1 MPDVLLVE
9 RRGEAA
15 ILTLNRPAAGT
26 SINAELSAALDEA
39 LPRLAQDASLRA
51 LIVHG
56 AGGKFFCTG
65 GDIKEYRALAE
76 PEEVERIFGRTRR
89 VLDLVEDF
97 PVPTIAAVEG
107 HALGGGAEIVL
118 ACDLTVAGDTARFG
132 LPQARL
138 GIVPGWNGIERL
150 VRRCGRPAALRMLAG
165 GEPIGAEAAR
175 ATGLVEEVVPAG
187 LALDQ
192 ALAVAASFNK
202 AAPLALRPAKR
213 LVSAADSARND
224 ALRSQT
230 ATAFVE
236 LWFSADHREAEAAF
250 AEKRA
255 PSFVG
260 A

>member
-1 MPDVLLVE
+1 MPEVLLIE
-9 RRGEAA
+9 RRAKVA
-15 ILTLNRPAAGT
+15 ILTLNRPHAGN

-39 LPRLAQDASLRA
+39 LPPLAADPGLRA
-51 LIVHG
+51 LIVQG

-65 GDIKEYRALAE
+65 GDIKEYRALAD
-76 PEEVERIFGRTRR
+76 PQEVERIFGRTRR
-89 VLDLVEDF
+89 VLDCLEDF

-107 HALGGGAEIVL
+107 HALGGGAEFVL
-118 ACDLTVAGDTARFG
+118 ACDVAIAGDAARFG

-150 VRRCGRPAALRMLAG
+150 VRRCGRRAALRMVAG
-165 GEPIGAEAAR
+165 GEPIGAEGAR
-175 ATGLVEEVVPAG
+175 AAGLVDETVPAG
-187 LALDQ
+187 GALDAALAL
-192 ALAVAASFNK
+192 AAAFAK
-202 AAPLALRPAKR
+202 AAPLALRQAKR
-213 LVSAADSARND
+213 LVSAADSARSD
-224 ALRSQT
+224 AVRSQ
-230 ATAFVE
+230 AAAAFVE